1 MLNLIK
7 KIVGTKNDRE
17 IKRIRPYVEQING
30 LEPEYQK
37 VTDAELRAKTDQFK
51 SRVQEATAELRKSL
65 EEANA
70 EFLTADAEQREEIKS
85 RAEELDKQ
93 IRLTEA
99 DALLELLP
107 EAFAAVREASTRSIG
122 LRHFDVQLIGG
133 AVLYA

>member
-30 LEPEYQK
+30 LELEYQK

-51 SRVQEATAELRKSL
+51 SRVQEATAELRKAL

-70 EFLTADAEQREEIKS
+70 EVLTADAEQRDENKS

-93 IRLTEA
+93 VRLTEA
-99 DALLELLP
+99 DALLKRMP
-107 EAFAAVREASTRSIG
+107 EGFAAVR
-122 LRHFDVQLIGG
+122 
-133 AVLYA
+133 